1 MRVVLASVSAR
12 GGKSK
17 LGATDVLVEEYLVR
31 LGAGRSSQ
39 VRGWLS
45 VEARVFTNEAELLQ
59 AAGRGDAKAKSK
71 LQSAKA
77 KSAPVMIWLDS
88 RGKSLSSE
96 KFAEWLGARRD
107 GGVQDV
113 WLAVGPA
120 DGWSHATGD
129 AAISSKEDLW
139 LSLGAMTLP
148 HELARVVAAEQLY
161 RAWAILEGHPYHR
174 GH

>member
-17 LGATDVLVEEYLVR
+17 LGATDALVEEYFAR
-31 LGAGRSSQ
+31 LGAGRASQ
-39 VRGWLS
+39 ARGWIS
-45 VEARVFTNEAELLQ
+45 VEARVFATEAELLQ

-71 LQSAKA
+71 TQGAKA
-77 KSAPVMIWLDS
+77 KSAPVMVWLDS
-88 RGKSLSSE
+88 GGKSMTSE
-96 KFAEWLGARRD
+96 QFASWLGARRD
-107 GGVQDV
+107 GGVQEI
-113 WLAVGPA
+113 WMAVGPA
-120 DGWSHATGD
+120 DGWSRGTD
-129 AAISSKEDLW
+129 AQSKDANDLW

-161 RAWAILEGHPYHR
+161 RAWAILEGHPYHK